1 METTNWFH
9 LYINVTADV
18 PEVTN
23 ATVLQMFSHV
33 LQEYQHDQL
42 IVTETRNLVL
52 ITLYVASFLIAA
64 TANTLALLTFF
75 RYRRMRQ
82 LPNTLLITLAIADL
96 LVALVCM
103 PMAIGNYTYKLW
115 IFGELMCKLSNYLQ
129 AVAVTSSIFT
139 MTVMSLD
146 RYVVICHPITCRRI
160 FGRRHVRMAV
170 VIVWFL
176 AALLFI
182 PILVVRTTPG
192 VTFYDPASSGTY
204 VVFCV
209 EYWQSLGKKR
219 AFGITVFVIVFFI
232 PGLIMGFAY
241 FRIGIRLCEKQKISS
256 IRSVSGEMSSNKS
269 DVSVRLQSILQKRRQ
284 VAKRF
289 VILTTVF
296 AACWVPYNFITFLL
310 DCQMNTQMDE
320 ALLDFLPFGL
330 LLGHTNSA
338 INPIL
343 YCWLNRRFRWCLID
357 QLKCNSCKNPPY
369 RRAECYRNEELLTQR
384 TSFTPSSQGKQ
395 KANHMEI
402 VCSTSL

>member
-1 METTNWFH
+1 MESTNWLH

-23 ATVLQMFSHV
+23 TTVFQMFSHV

-42 IVTETRNLVL
+42 ILTETRNLVL
-52 ITLYVASFLIAA
+52 VTLYVASFLIAT

-75 RYRRMRQ
+75 RYRHMRQ
-82 LPNTLLITLAIADL
+82 LPNTLLITLAVADL

-115 IFGELMCKLSNYLQ
+115 IFGELMCKLSHYLQ

-160 FGRRHVRMAV
+160 FGRRHVRWAV
-170 VIVWFL
+170 VIVWFV
-176 AALLFI
+176 AAFLFV
-182 PILVVRTTPG
+182 PILIVRTTPG
-192 VTFYDPASSGTY
+192 VTFYDLASSKTY

-209 EYWQSLGKKR
+209 EYWQSVEKKR
-219 AFGITVFVIVFFI
+219 AFGITIFIVVFFI

-241 FRIGIRLCEKQKISS
+241 FRIGIRLCEKQKIS
-256 IRSVSGEMSSNKS
+256 IQYIAGETNS
-269 DVSVRLQSILQKRRQ
+269 DRNDTPVRLQSIIQKRRQ

-310 DCQMNTQMDE
+310 DCQVNTQMDE
-320 ALLDFLPFGL
+320 ILLDFLPFGL
-330 LLGHTNSA
+330 LLGHANSA

-357 QLKCNSCKNPPY
+357 QLKCSVCRRLYPPY
-369 RRAECYRNEELLTQR
+369 RNTESFNNEDLLAQR
-384 TSFTPSSQGKQ
+384 MSFTPSSQGKQ
-395 KANHMEI
+395 KANQTEL
-402 VCSTSL
+402 CSTSL